1 MSLVPLLTSG
11 QFSPADEPAL
21 AQGVNAYGQVLNTW
35 AAIGNS
41 AGMLASYLP
50 FLRQLN
56 GPSAL
61 EQRVKEL
68 TAVRVAV
75 LNHCRYTTSHRCMSA
90 LAKGVGVDELTAVA
104 NGEVEGF
111 TEQER
116 LALQLA
122 EEMTV
127 SLPTVPVEAGLTGV
141 STGLR
146 ADVQRVFDPAELVEL
161 VMCISIWN
169 ALSRFHRV
177 MAFDMDMPAAPA
189 SVEAQL

>member
-11 QFSPADEPAL
+11 QFSPADTPAL
-21 AQGVNAYGQVLNTW
+21 TQGVNAYGQVLNTW

-41 AGMLASYLP
+41 AGMLGTYLP

-61 EQRVKEL
+61 DQRVKEL

-75 LNHCRYTTSHRCMSA
+75 LNHCRYTTSHRCASA

-104 NGEVEGF
+104 RGDLEGF
-111 TEQER
+111 PAHER

-127 SLPTVPVEAGLTGV
+127 SLPTVPVAIGLTGV

-146 ADVQRVFDPAELVEL
+146 DDLQRVFGPAELVEL
-161 VMCISIWN
+161 VMGISIWN

-177 MAFDMDMPAAPA
+177 MAFEMDMPASPA
-189 SVEAQL
+189 SVEAEL